1 MPIISYSRK
10 IGQIAALET
19 ITGAYSEIAAL
30 RIDNIKSAFEQ
41 NSLYYEEISQIYHL
55 VKRIANSKESHTEQL
70 ADTSSNRLDTLYVAI
85 TSNHGFYG
93 PLNSDAV
100 DTMIKDA
107 RIQKAECMIIGAM
120 GISYARSMGGASP
133 FISMAFSLD
142 EPTPEE
148 IYQFLGLSLRYKRI
162 FVYYPKY
169 ISMLKQMIDR
179 IDITHSPESNS
190 QVPPDVKYIF
200 EPELPQILSFFE
212 QQVRYLLFAR
222 VLLETNLS
230 RTATRLI
237 TMDTAERD
245 AKGLL
250 KKLYMQERRERRSK
264 INANLVAVSGQ
275 LKKWRKQ
282 NQQNHHQ

>member
-1 MPIISYSRK
+1 MPIVSYLK
-10 IGQIAALET
+10 EIEQIAALET
-19 ITGAYSEIAAL
+19 IAGAYSEIAAL
-30 RIDNIKSAFEQ
+30 RIDNIKNSFEQ

-55 VKRIANSKESHTEQL
+55 VKRIANSKGLTVEEL
-70 ADTSSNRLDTLYVAI
+70 AEISNERLDTLYVAI

-107 RIQKAECMIIGAM
+107 SMQKAERMIIGAM
-120 GISYARSMGGASP
+120 GISYARSIGSASP
-133 FISMAFSLD
+133 FLSMAFALD
-142 EPTPEE
+142 EPSPDE
-148 IYQFLGLSLRYKRI
+148 IYQFLGLSSRYKRI
-162 FVYYPKY
+162 YVYYPKY

-190 QVPPDVKYIF
+190 QIPPDIKYIF
-200 EPELPQILSFFE
+200 EPELSQILMFFE

-222 VLLETNLS
+222 VILETNLS

-245 AKGLL
+245 AKELL
-250 KKLYMQERRERRSK
+250 KKLYMQERRERQSK
-264 INANLVAVSGQ
+264 INANLVSVSGQ
-275 LKKWRKQ
+275 LKKWRKYK
-282 NQQNHHQ
+282 

>member
-1 MPIISYSRK
+1 MPIISYSRE
-10 IGQIAALET
+10 IEQIAALET

-70 ADTSSNRLDTLYVAI
+70 A
-85 TSNHGFYG
+85 
-93 PLNSDAV
+93 

-190 QVPPDVKYIF
+190 QVPPDIKYIF